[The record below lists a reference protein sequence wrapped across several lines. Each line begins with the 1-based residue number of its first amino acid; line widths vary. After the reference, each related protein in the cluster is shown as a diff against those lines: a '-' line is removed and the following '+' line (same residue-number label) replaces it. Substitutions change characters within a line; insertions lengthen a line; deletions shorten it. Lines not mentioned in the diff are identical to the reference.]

1 MKEYLII
8 IILIILILI
17 ILNRK
22 SKYSL
27 DDKPTR
33 TALSWMTDAQYLYTL
48 FYMNGANRPT
58 DIQVFAAGVQPPAG
72 NWMCTTDG
80 RSSGSQSCTLW
91 SESFDAVA
99 NYNKLQD
106 FCTIAINQI
115 KGANSYDLINKYLPS
130 GILPYSSDAVL
141 NAVFDSAYTNGEP
154 TGTTSQVIRD
164 RTMLHMV
171 AYIYTG
177 LTTVGAGMG
186 GFPFPE
192 NGRVP
197 WTSQVMSDTGK
208 TANEVLALGYEITK
222 NFLLP
227 KQFFIS
233 ISTIDLPA
241 AVTYMNSVL
250 PSKFNKYYIPSGSM
264 SYDSPAGLEFQN
276 EDSSLHPEN
285 EARWPWLC
293 SVASIGHVYVA
304 YLVKEKW
311 KLDMNWVP
319 PGFPPLDDAIAK
331 QYISPK
337 SSSVDFSGLNFTTSY
352 GVVPSSSSGSGS

>member
-1 MKEYLII
+1 MEEYLII

-17 ILNRK
+17 ILSRK
-22 SKYSL
+22 SNYDL
-27 DDKPTR
+27 VDKSVM
-33 TALSWMTDAQYLYTL
+33 TAISWMTDAQFLYTL
-48 FYMNGANRPT
+48 FYMKGANRPT
-58 DIQVFAAGVQPPAG
+58 DIQVLAAGVPTPAG
-72 NWMCTTDG
+72 NWVCN
-80 RSSGSQSCTLW
+80 SSGGSQACALW
-91 SESFDAVA
+91 SMPFDAVA

-130 GILPYSSDAVL
+130 GILPYSSDSEL

-154 TGTTSQVIRD
+154 TGTSAQVIRD

-177 LTTVGAGMG
+177 LTTIGAGMG
-186 GFPFPE
+186 GYPFPE
-192 NGRVP
+192 NGRVS
-197 WTSQVMSDTGK
+197 WTSQVMSVTGK
-208 TANEVLALGYEITK
+208 TANEVLSLGYEITK

-227 KQFFIS
+227 RQYYES

-241 AVTYMNSVL
+241 AITYINSVL
-250 PSKFNKYYIPSGSM
+250 PSNFNKYYIPSGSM
-264 SYDSPAGLEFQN
+264 SGISPAAMEFSN

-293 SVASIGHVYVA
+293 RVSSIGQIYVA

-319 PGFPPLDDAIAK
+319 PGFPIVDNVVKKYLD
-331 QYISPK
+331 P
-337 SSSVDFSGLNFTTSY
+337 SSSVDFSGLKFETSY
-352 GVVPSSSSGSGS
+352 GSGSGSSGSGSGSGS